1 MPGPPARGIF
11 SAKAGGVTLNVD
23 RGVTFTGESRASP
36 FCPVAKRRRYFAER
50 APGADLARAR
60 GTSAEFTTGTYCL
73 VARIRG
79 WRKQGRA
86 AGNLCGVAPRVS
98 CAGNLREH
106 YANVAAPSARCIN
119 YAPDSARN
127 VGEGQAAPALFFS
140 AAAFSSLLAPTRP
153 RFPFFELGFL
163 QPPAAFSSL
172 RAVSPFLSGP
182 PPPQFSSFWSCNV
195 GCGFLYCVCL
205 SRGAAAV

>member
-23 RGVTFTGESRASP
+23 RGVTFTGENRASP

-106 YANVAAPSARCIN
+106 YANAAAPSTRCIN
-119 YAPDSARN
+119 YAPDSARY

-140 AAAFSSLLAPTRP
+140 AAAFSSLLAPARP

-182 PPPQFSSFWSCNV
+182 PPPQFSSFWPRNV
-195 GCGFLYCVCL
+195 GRGFLYCACL
-205 SRGAAAV
+205 FRGAAAV

>member
-23 RGVTFTGESRASP
+23 RGVTFTGENRASP
-36 FCPVAKRRRYFAER
+36 FCPVAERRRYFAER

-86 AGNLCGVAPRVS
+86 VGNLRVVAPRVS
-98 CAGNLREH
+98 CAGNLRED
-106 YANVAAPSARCIN
+106 YANMAAP
-119 YAPDSARN
+119 YAMY
-127 VGEGQAAPALFFS
+127 QLCALRDVS
-140 AAAFSSLLAPTRP
+140 TMRRTPRDTLEKVRP
-153 RFPFFELGFL
+153 RRPFFFGRGLL
-163 QPPAAFSSL
+163 LFSRAHAS
-172 RAVSPFLSGP
+172 AVSLF
-182 PPPQFSSFWSCNV
+182 
-195 GCGFLYCVCL
+195 
-205 SRGAAAV
+205 